1 MYNNHQKSIEMPEQL
16 ANEILNYLAG
26 CPYKD
31 VFGLI
36 QQMQMCRPVFND
48 SQVMPPQ
55 PIEIETETGVDSG
68 RGESG
73 KIA

>member
-1 MYNNHQKSIEMPEQL
+1 MYNNQKSIEMPEQM

-31 VFGLI
+31 VFGLV
-36 QQMQMCRPVFND
+36 QQMQTCRPVFNQ

-55 PIEIETETGVDSG
+55 PVEIETAASENEERD
-68 RGESG
+68 
-73 KIA
+73 